1 MGDGYLRPVSEH
13 VDGAEEG
20 FAAAVGLG
28 QNPFCH
34 SAAVYASTG
43 QVQPGSVEGG
53 GGGASWIR
61 FYVPNSLQ
69 SCGRLLSLSP
79 LSDHFQLLHLTPKPV
94 TRGCPRLGLPG
105 VSPQQL
111 LQLRLWDGPH
121 LPHAL
126 HLQLCLHLLPQL
138 AAQLLADVRGT
149 GGWGGKG

>member
-53 GGGASWIR
+53 GVVLPGFGSM
-61 FYVPNSLQ
+61 FQTLYSHVEGFSPSL
-69 SCGRLLSLSP
+69 
-79 LSDHFQLLHLTPKPV
+79 HFQITSSY
-94 TRGCPRLGLPG
+94 CI
-105 VSPQQL
+105 
-111 LQLRLWDGPH
+111 
-121 LPHAL
+121 
-126 HLQLCLHLLPQL
+126 
-138 AAQLLADVRGT
+138 
-149 GGWGGKG
+149 